1 MMSCNLWL
9 SLSGYPQLR
18 LKSTLPMP
26 KNKVIDKK
34 EEDIKRI
41 LEKAPQI
48 QGKQREFSQQMS

>member
-1 MMSCNLWL
+1 MQSMAFLVWV
-9 SLSGYPQLR
+9 
-18 LKSTLPMP
+18 STTEAKEYFANA

-48 QGKQREFSQQMS
+48 QGKQRDFSQQMS